1 VIGTTSKRAEKI
13 LRELYES
20 FNRNHD
26 RILVMDAKSSELTKY
41 AANCMLATKISFM
54 NEMAGIA
61 ERVGADI
68 ESVRLGIGS
77 DSRIGY
83 HFIYAGAGYGGSCF
97 PKDVRALMHTAE
109 QNGFEPQ
116 ILKAVEL
123 RNNSQK
129 NVVFEKLSRHFDGKL
144 EGRTI
149 ALWGLAFKPNTDDM
163 RDAPSRNLME
173 SLWEA
178 GARVQAFDPVA
189 MQEAQRIYGNNK
201 FLLLAGTKEEALNG
215 SDALAIVTEWRMFK
229 TLDFEAV
236 KKALVNPVIVDGR
249 NLYDPS
255 TMRAKGITYYG
266 VGR

>member
-1 VIGTTSKRAEKI
+1 
-13 LRELYES
+13 
-20 FNRNHD
+20 
-26 RILVMDAKSSELTKY
+26 
-41 AANCMLATKISFM
+41 
-54 NEMAGIA
+54 
-61 ERVGADI
+61 
-68 ESVRLGIGS
+68 
-77 DSRIGY
+77 
-83 HFIYAGAGYGGSCF
+83 
-97 PKDVRALMHTAE
+97 
-109 QNGFEPQ
+109 
-116 ILKAVEL
+116 
-123 RNNSQK
+123 
-129 NVVFEKLSRHFDGKL
+129 
-144 EGRTI
+144 
-149 ALWGLAFKPNTDDM
+149 
-163 RDAPSRNLME
+163 ME

-201 FLLLAGTKEEALNG
+201 FLLLAGTKEAALNG